1 MKKQKGI
8 YLFSMLAVA
17 AAMMAMPRH
26 YTVSRQQYAVP
37 DDTVSVVH
45 DVIDTP
51 DSILLEIDQEEARLR
66 DPNYVRQKLGIDS
79 VEVEEENPY
88 SIHLL
93 ARSYEDRIALRWAPS
108 EYVPFRFLRDA
119 GYVVMRNWG
128 NKDGFHNDTV
138 AIVKPWPI
146 EQFKQKFQENDSL
159 AGVAVQL
166 MYGQLTT
173 LDQTEAAPGSMK
185 SIVEVYEQQQDVVGM
200 AMYVAE
206 MRPDLAEAMG
216 LLYTDRDVKTGIDY
230 IYSVAPNLP
239 DSVLHITWGTSEVMR
254 VGDDPS
260 DRLHIEMTDSVAPPY
275 QVMLYWPR
283 LPYSAYD
290 IERREAGGEWKQLNA
305 KPYISMLNEF
315 MAEDAENIF
324 YDSTDKIGTFE
335 YRIFAY
341 NSFGDRIG
349 PSDVHSVE
357 VPDMVPPQPPTIK
370 QFLIVYTNDTTAQAT
385 IFFSKDSLEADL
397 VGYVPMYRNDLR
409 DTLAQWRQLTDRII
423 APGDTTCIV
432 DVSGLA
438 AGHVTM
444 AAFDKDGNYSY
455 SVEQLLNID
464 DFTPPSAP
472 TNLRAN
478 VAPDGL
484 LVLRW
489 TAPPE
494 PDVSYYEVYSAND
507 PNDVFMN
514 RTTPEQRDTAYVD
527 SLAQGLNQAFIYYR
541 VKAVD
546 GSGNSSDFSD
556 MLRVVRP
563 NYIPPQVCRIDSVW
577 MTDDAVHMWWLQ
589 SNEADLSYHRIF
601 RRLNDEDSWTLMGT
615 YRADSLRMIDNRIR
629 FTDSPAPN
637 MRTRYVYAVET
648 YNLTGVTSGLSLP
661 QTFLF
666 TGPRI
671 VDIKLKLEGVYEKK
685 TREARLAWETGKVPD
700 YGPWYYCVYR
710 KGPDDRDFK
719 FMLATKSDEPLYN
732 DFNTRPGETAQYYVT
747 VQYDD
752 GRRSKPS
759 NTVTITA
766 EKE

>member
-216 LLYTDRDVKTGIDY
+216 LLYTDRDVRPGIDY

-629 FTDSPAPN
+629 FTDSPTPN

-685 TREARLAWETGKVPD
+685 TRDVRLAWETGRVPD

-732 DFNTRPGETAQYYVT
+732 DFNTRPGESAQYYVT

-766 EKE
+766 VKE